1 MNLIITMFQ
10 YPFIQRALI
19 VGVLVSLCAALLG
32 VCLVLKHYSMIGDG
46 LSHVSFGALS
56 VAVALGVSPLWISI
70 PIVII
75 ASFCLLRIRENAHM
89 KNDAAIAVVSSSA
102 LAIGITVTAL
112 TTGINTDVSSYM
124 FGSILV
130 MNEQDVMISIVLCVI
145 VLALFILFYS
155 RIFSITF
162 DENFS
167 KASGIPVGRFNA
179 LFTAVTI
186 TLGMRMM
193 GAMLISSLI
202 IFPALIAMRLQRS
215 FSGVI
220 IAAAITAVI
229 DFLLGLVISFLL
241 STPTGASIVLVNLCV
256 LLIVTA
262 IQKIRGK

>member
-130 MNEQDVMISIVLCVI
+130 MKEQDVMISIILCVI

-179 LFTAVTI
+179 L
-186 TLGMRMM
+186 L

>member
-130 MNEQDVMISIVLCVI
+130 TAVFFLLHLM
-145 VLALFILFYS
+145 
-155 RIFSITF
+155 RIF
-162 DENFS
+162 
-167 KASGIPVGRFNA
+167 
-179 LFTAVTI
+179 
-186 TLGMRMM
+186 
-193 GAMLISSLI
+193 
-202 IFPALIAMRLQRS
+202 QRHL
-215 FSGVI
+215 
-220 IAAAITAVI
+220 A
-229 DFLLGLVISFLL
+229 FLLAVLMHFCLFL
-241 STPTGASIVLVNLCV
+241 
-256 LLIVTA
+256 
-262 IQKIRGK
+262 QQ

>member
-112 TTGINTDVSSYM
+112 TTGINTDVSS
-124 FGSILV
+124 ILV

-179 LFTAVTI
+179 LLSVLTAVTI

>member
-19 VGVLVSLCAALLG
+19 VGVLVSLCASLLG

-56 VAVALGVSPLWISI
+56 VAVALGVYPLWISI

-179 LFTAVTI
+179 LLSVLTAVTI
-186 TLGMRMM
+186 TLGMR
-193 GAMLISSLI
+193 MLISSLI